1 MPRLIGV
8 IAVNYFAAGVVEDD
22 RMTGQAHLFPETGD
36 RTDILDSMPADEI
49 ARQIARQIEIA
60 GQGEGIEAVGVG
72 FPGIIRDGVVEE
84 SPNLP
89 QMKGQNLASLLRASG
104 VVAPIHILNDADAIA
119 AGIAATRGHL
129 DKLIRVWFLGNGI
142 GFGRYPQ
149 TGGPGEGGHTI
160 VTLDPK
166 ERFCNCG
173 GLGHLEG
180 IMGHRAM
187 RLRFLDLE
195 PDEVFEEARQGEARC
210 AAFVDLWHRALAAGT
225 ANSIHME
232 GPGKFFITGPNA
244 VFTQPDLIQL
254 YLHEIVR
261 MSPLQGSALEV
272 VATSDEVAIVGAAV
286 SSSRASNAG

>member
-8 IAVNYFAAGVVEDD
+8 IAVDYFAAGVVEDD
-22 RMTGQAHLFPETGD
+22 RIAGPLHVFPETGE
-36 RTDILDSMPADEI
+36 RSDILYTMHAEEI
-49 ARQIARQIEIA
+49 AHQIARQIETA
-60 GQGEGIEAVGVG
+60 RQGEPVGGVGVG
-72 FPGIIRDGVVEE
+72 FPGIIRDGIVEE

-89 QMKGQNLASLLRASG
+89 QMKGQNLASLLRAAG
-104 VVAPIHILNDADAIA
+104 VEYPVHILNDADAIA
-119 AGIAATRGHL
+119 AGIAATRDQL
-129 DKLIRVWFLGNGI
+129 DRLIRVWFLGNGI

-149 TGGPGEGGHTI
+149 PEGAGEGGHTI

-166 ERFCNCG
+166 ERFCQCG

-195 PDEVFEEARQGEARC
+195 PDEVFEQAKLGDARC
-210 AAFVDLWHRALAAGT
+210 AAFVELWHRALAAGT

-244 VFTQPDLIQL
+244 VFAQPDLIQL
-254 YLHEIVR
+254 YLHEMVR

-286 SSSRASNAG
+286 SSRRVNNLG